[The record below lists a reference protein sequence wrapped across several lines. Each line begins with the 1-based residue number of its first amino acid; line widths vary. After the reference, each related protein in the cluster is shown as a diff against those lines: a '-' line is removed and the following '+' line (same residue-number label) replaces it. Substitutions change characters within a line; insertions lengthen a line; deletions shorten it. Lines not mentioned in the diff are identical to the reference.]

1 MRGKSVTA
9 RHLSRYF
16 VDEGIA
22 TYTHVSDQHSVYG
35 TKVIVATDREA
46 HHVLDE
52 IFGNTTDLPI
62 TEHAVDTHGVTLV
75 NFALFDLV
83 GMILSP
89 RIRDLSKLVLH
100 RLGPRREY
108 IERWPH
114 AGPLLAARANEAL
127 VDSQWDDMLRLA
139 ASFKHGH
146 ATASLLVG
154 KLSASSR
161 QNALAS
167 GLKEWGAIRRTIYAC
182 RYLADETYRRKI
194 GRQLNKGEATH
205 ALRRDL
211 HFAHQGTIGR
221 RHLDQQTEQAWC
233 LTLVSNAII
242 TWTTEYLGRAVE
254 VRRAQGL
261 RIDDDMLAHISPVR
275 TEHVH
280 LVGSI
285 PIDIDREVAVLDQAG
300 YRPLRP

>member
-1 MRGKSVTA
+1 MAVSGSRSAPSAPSTETA
-9 RHLSRYF
+9 RIAPNPRYWPM
-16 VDEGIA
+16 
-22 TYTHVSDQHSVYG
+22 
-35 TKVIVATDREA
+35 
-46 HHVLDE
+46 
-52 IFGNTTDLPI
+52 TT
-62 TEHAVDTHGVTLV
+62 
-75 NFALFDLV
+75 
-83 GMILSP
+83 
-89 RIRDLSKLVLH
+89 
-100 RLGPRREY
+100 
-108 IERWPH
+108 
-114 AGPLLAARANEAL
+114 RA
-127 VDSQWDDMLRLA
+127 
-139 ASFKHGH
+139 
-146 ATASLLVG
+146 ATARLPAAWPKNTAST
-154 KLSASSR
+154 SSR

-261 RIDDDMLAHISPVR
+261 RIDDDVLAHISPVR